1 MPHACP
7 PFNASATDGEGLFS
21 SIEGQELLD
30 ELTRYRRDLHRI
42 PELDDDLP
50 RTIAYVRS
58 VLSGLSCDV
67 LEPCKGAVCAFFDLG
82 RAETVAIRADMDAL
96 PIDEASGAAFSS
108 EHPGRMHACG
118 HDGHMAMALAAA
130 TWVDRVARGADAVVR
145 AGQLPRNV
153 LFVFQP
159 AEETTGGAKRVCESG
174 VFERYRVARIFGMHL
189 WPDLPAGSLA
199 SRPGPLLARS
209 SETTIT
215 FHGVSS
221 HIAKWRDGRDALGA
235 AARFVVGSKWLSR
248 KLEQDEPFL
257 LRFGH
262 MTAGTVRNAVAG
274 QARVEGSLRVF
285 SDDMFARAQD
295 EVRALAQTAADGEG
309 CTFDLHFSEGYP
321 PVVND
326 GTLFGEAAQALP
338 ELERVPEPL
347 LIAEDFAFYQ
357 RYLPGVFFLLGTGT
371 GIPLHADTFN
381 FDERVLLGGVR
392 AYQQLL
398 FGV

>member
-130 TWVDRVARGADAVVR
+130 TWVDRVARGAGG
-145 AGQLPRNV
+145 AGEAEQLPRNV

-295 EVRALAQTAADGEG
+295 EVRALAQTAADEEG

-381 FDERVLLGGVR
+381 FDERVLLRGVR
-392 AYQQLL
+392 AYQRLL
-398 FGV
+398 LGA